1 MLNLVVTIDMLKV
14 TFNDIFKNISYL
26 IKSTGED
33 RRRWETEFGICH
45 YAGLVIYKVKGIVD
59 KNRDV
64 QQDVF
69 FDVISRS
76 TNEYVRDLSRYQDLL
91 SSTVSRVEGKVF
103 TTET

>member
-1 MLNLVVTIDMLKV
+1 MRFIIFLIDLLR
-14 TFNDIFKNISYL
+14 I
-26 IKSTGED
+26 GED
-33 RRRWETEFGICH
+33 RRRWETEFGIRH

-76 TNEYVRDLSRYQDLL
+76 SVDFVKDLSKYQDLL
-91 SSTVSRVEGKVF
+91 GYMAVRVEGNLFLKQI
-103 TTET
+103 